1 MDKSETKKDNYCG
14 ITTTL
19 ILTVLLVFFTTYTHM
34 ESVKMDMVKEY
45 VKTETRVDSVLIV
58 TVRRLEHKLDSL
70 TIEMENLK

>member
-1 MDKSETKKDNYCG
+1 MDKSETKKENHCG
-14 ITTTL
+14 ITMTL
-19 ILTVLLVFFTTYTHM
+19 ILPVLLVFFTTYTHM